1 MKYIGT
7 LAIALLVIGAVVGI
21 YGNTLVPV
29 EETEIEYVE
38 EERIWN
44 TITGDGD
51 PGGDA
56 SGFMY
61 GMTYPHQA
69 VPATAYASNLS
80 NVTAYEFSDSLNAEM
95 TNETPYSTTFDTVFK
110 YRVND
115 TIAYNTSGSCWEIS
129 WVRGY
134 LDMTFTA
141 QANFADQLMEVV
153 HIANNTDFMWFHL
166 YLADSDG
173 GAGSGFSI
181 THGETFNMTGILMEG
196 YY

>member
-1 MKYIGT
+1 M
-7 LAIALLVIGAVVGI
+7 
-21 YGNTLVPV
+21 
-29 EETEIEYVE
+29 
-38 EERIWN
+38 
-44 TITGDGD
+44 ITGDGD

-61 GMTYPHQA
+61 GMTYPHAA
-69 VPATAYASNLS
+69 VPATTYASNLS
-80 NVTAYEFSDSLNAEM
+80 NATAYEFSDTLDAEM
-95 TNETPYSTTFDTVFK
+95 TGETPYDTTYDKVFK

-115 TIAYNTSGSCWEIS
+115 TVAYNTSSSQWEID

-134 LDMTFTA
+134 LSVEFSA
-141 QANFADQLMEVV
+141 QANFNDQLMEVV

-166 YLADSDG
+166 YLADSNG
-173 GAGSGFSI
+173 GAGSGFTI